1 MRKRLK
7 SVVVRLHYLR
17 FRFRKCTH
25 CGLTF
30 KDGDLLE
37 KHHIIPRALGGNNSD
52 KNLEL
57 LHLHCHD
64 ARHGKKINLKKL
76 DENPF

>member
-17 FRFRKCTH
+17 FRFRKCAH
-25 CGLTF
+25 CGLIF
-30 KDGDLLE
+30 REEDSLE
-37 KHHIIPRALGGNNSD
+37 VHHVIPRSLGGSNLI

-64 ARHGKKINLKKL
+64 KVHGTKVNSKEL

>member
-17 FRFRKCTH
+17 FRFRKCAD

-37 KHHIIPRALGGNNSD
+37 IHHILPRANGGSNKD
-52 KNLEL
+52 ENLEL

-64 ARHGKKINLKKL
+64 AKHGTKVNPNEL